1 MISRACNHKEVGRR
15 PTETLL
21 PEKLAKNREADRET
35 GRDAGREAGREL
47 LGFDITQMPLY
58 VVQKYE
64 YHGRYRLVANVLEQL
79 KNHVEY
85 YAQTT
90 QLGHRM

>member
-1 MISRACNHKEVGRR
+1 MGFTITCRREDTEFKVEVGHLIKFERIR
-15 PTETLL
+15 TA
-21 PEKLAKNREADRET
+21 AKSE
-35 GRDAGREAGREL
+35 GV

-79 KNHVEY
+79 KNNVEY
-85 YAQTT
+85 YAQANNTI
-90 QLGHRM
+90 